1 MDVTLSYAVWLS
13 QQATDDNTLT
23 AIFND
28 ASSVLF
34 SKQDHETHLVGTATE
49 AKEPDVD

>member
-1 MDVTLSYAVWLS
+1 MGINKLIKKQKEKMEKLQLSWE
-13 QQATDDNTLT
+13 Q
-23 AIFND
+23 
-28 ASSVLF
+28 LF

>member
-34 SKQDHETHLVGTATE
+34 SKQNHETHLVSTATE